1 MMSLRLS
8 SGAAALLLAAAGS
21 VLGQSVADVNG
32 ARYFSSFAGQVVNVT
47 GLITASSTAGFY
59 LRSQK
64 PDSDA
69 RTSESVYVF
78 GSNLPGGPY
87 AAGDVVSLSGTV
99 AEFKSNKDYL
109 ALAEV
114 TKPTNIVVVS
124 RGNPVKALQIGKD
137 VPAPPTQS
145 FNALDKGGIFG
156 YPNNVS
162 LVSTANLELQPSKFG
177 MDYWESLLGELVT
190 IKSPRAL
197 SKPNQFGDTWVV
209 GDWPVT
215 GLNKR
220 GGLTMSDGDSNPET
234 ILIGTPLDGTKN
246 SLDGKLGNNLADI
259 TGVVSQAFG
268 FYRILPT
275 TALKVVKEPATAL
288 PPPEKFLIKG
298 SCFGM
303 TVGSYNIENF
313 YPGSDKIQGRAEHI
327 ARYLD
332 APDLVFLQEV
342 QDNSGPTNDGTT
354 SAQQSLDALID
365 ATAAITGWK
374 YKSVE
379 IAPEDG
385 KDGGQPGGNI
395 RVAYL
400 YNPKVVE
407 LQNYAQPGSA
417 TDAGKVVR
425 SGLLRLPKLNFNPVR
440 IDPANAAWTASR
452 KPLVAHWRFVSPL
465 CPLSDLFTVNVHWSS
480 KGGSSSIHGNARP
493 PVNGAIDQRIAQAKV
508 TGSFIKEILAAN
520 PLASV
525 VAAGDF
531 NEFSFVEPMK
541 QFAQI
546 SGMVDLDDAAKVP
559 AAERYTYLFDN
570 NCQQLDH
577 MYVSPKI
584 SYLLPRFEHVH
595 VNTWARS
602 ADMVSDHDP
611 SVARLALL

>member
-1 MMSLRLS
+1 MKSLSIS
-8 SGAAALLLAAAGS
+8 SGASALLLAAASS
-21 VLGQSVADVNG
+21 VLGQSIAEING
-32 ARYFSSFAGQVVNVT
+32 ARFLSSFTGQVVNVT
-47 GLITASSTAGFY
+47 GLITAASSAGFY
-59 LRSQK
+59 LRSQT
-64 PDSDA
+64 PDKDA
-69 RTSESVYVF
+69 RTSESIYVF
-78 GSNLPGGPY
+78 GSNLPGGPF

-109 ALAEV
+109 ALAEI
-114 TKPTNIVVVS
+114 TKPKDIVIAS
-124 RGNPVKALQIGKD
+124 RGNPVSALLLGKD

-145 FNALDKGGIFG
+145 FNALDKGGILG
-156 YPNNVS
+156 SPNNVS
-162 LVSTANLELQPSKFG
+162 LVSRANLELQPAKFG

-190 IKSPRAL
+190 IKSPRAI
-197 SKPNQFGDTWVV
+197 SKPNNFGDTWVV
-209 GDWPVT
+209 GDWAVT

-220 GGLTMSDGDSNPET
+220 GGLTMTDGDSNPEAV
-234 ILIGTPLDGTKN
+234 LIGSPLDGTKN
-246 SLDGKLGNNLADI
+246 PADSKLGNDLADI

-275 TALKVVKEPATAL
+275 TALKTVKQPATVL

-313 YPGSDKIQGRAEHI
+313 HPGSDKIQGRAEHI

-342 QDNSGPTNDGTT
+342 QDNSGPTSDGTT
-354 SAQQSLDALID
+354 SAQQSLDTLID

-407 LQNYAQPGSA
+407 LKDYAKPGSA

-425 SGLLRLPKLNFNPVR
+425 SGLLGLPKLNFNPVR

-480 KGGSSSIHGNARP
+480 KGGSSSIHGDARP
-493 PVNGAIDQRIAQAKV
+493 PVNGGIDQRTAQAQV
-508 TGSFIKEILAAN
+508 TGAFIRDILKAN

-541 QFAQI
+541 TFAQV
-546 SGMVDLDDAAKVP
+546 SGLVDLDDAAKVP

-595 VNTWARS
+595 VNTWVSS